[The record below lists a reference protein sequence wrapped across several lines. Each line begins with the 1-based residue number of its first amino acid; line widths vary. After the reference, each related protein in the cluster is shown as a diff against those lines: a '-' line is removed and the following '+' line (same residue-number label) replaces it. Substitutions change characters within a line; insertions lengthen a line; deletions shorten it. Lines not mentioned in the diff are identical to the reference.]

1 MYSIISAVHHVVRES
16 ISMPMYMAIL
26 SRIYT
31 YIHVYIYIYK
41 YIHTHAYTYIL
52 ELLCPCPISPRPA
65 ALSPPSAV
73 RSLRHV
79 RRQLSPLSSQWSRA
93 QRRCP
98 RHQLYEV
105 LHIADIFAIAHIF
118 APQNMISA
126 LVYLRIVAALLGQ
139 FFAAPHAQSFG
150 ACWT

>member
-1 MYSIISAVHHVVRES
+1 MISSVHHDLRVS
-16 ISMPMYMAIL
+16 IPMHMHMTIL

-31 YIHVYIYIYK
+31 YIHVYIYTYK
-41 YIHTHAYTYIL
+41 YIHTHTYTYTL
-52 ELLCPCPISPRPA
+52 ELLCSCPISPRPA
-65 ALSPPSAV
+65 ALSPPLAV

-126 LVYLRIVAALLGQ
+126 LVYLRIVAAIFGQ